1 MMITFT
7 ANGWEDYLYW
17 QKQDRRTLKRI
28 NELIKD
34 IQRNGFV
41 GKGKSEPLKGNL
53 SEMWSKRIDSENRLV
68 FTKDKG
74 TVVMYS
80 CRFHDTH
87 LKRL

>member
-1 MMITFT
+1 MMVTFT

-53 SEMWSKRIDSENRLV
+53 SGMWSKRIDSENRLV
-68 FTKDKG
+68 FTIDKG
-74 TVVMYS
+74 AVVIYS
-80 CRFHDTH
+80 CRFHYTH
-87 LKRL
+87 

>member
-1 MMITFT
+1 MMVTFT

-53 SEMWSKRIDSENRLV
+53 SGMWSKRIDSENRLV
-68 FTKDKG
+68 FTIDNG
-74 TVVMYS
+74 AVVIYS
-80 CRFHDTH
+80 CRFHYPH
-87 LKRL
+87 

>member
-1 MMITFT
+1 MMVTFT

-53 SEMWSKRIDSENRLV
+53 SGMWSKRIDSENRLV
-68 FTKDKG
+68 FTIDKG
-74 TVVMYS
+74 SVVIYS
-80 CRFHDTH
+80 CRFHYTH
-87 LKRL
+87 

>member
-1 MMITFT
+1 MMVTFT

-68 FTKDKG
+68 FTIDKG
-74 TVVMYS
+74 SVVIYS
-80 CRFHDTH
+80 CRFHYTH
-87 LKRL
+87 

>member
-1 MMITFT
+1 MMVTFT

-53 SEMWSKRIDSENRLV
+53 SGMWSKRTDSENRLV
-68 FTKDKG
+68 FTIDNG
-74 TVVMYS
+74 AVVIYS
-80 CRFHDTH
+80 CRFHYTH
-87 LKRL
+87 

>member
-53 SEMWSKRIDSENRLV
+53 SEMGRKGRDSEDRLV
-68 FTKDKG
+68 FKIDKG
-74 TVVMYS
+74 AVVIYS
-80 CRFHDTH
+80 CRFHYTH
-87 LKRL
+87 